1 MIATAVAVALGH
13 YPIELLPVSLARP
26 ARIVTPIAPPATL
39 YLHEAEFVPFAK
51 NRTKVIKSTDGDDDD
66 DLRVYADDES
76 TTLDTTT
83 STTSTDDESTSLGTT
98 TSTIASTTATA
109 LDIENTIDDS
119 SDASAA
125 TTPDVEEQNTLAGRM
140 DRLCPS
146 DETRSAIERF
156 RENTLDPA
164 LGPALRS
171 DEWDL
176 FTQNL
181 FLSRVWVRDEKGIT
195 QSPAVREVLEAYAPF
210 AVERAARKL
219 ELREQDENDSARLQ
233 AAQAVRAA
241 EQNGTI

>member
-1 MIATAVAVALGH
+1 
-13 YPIELLPVSLARP
+13 
-26 ARIVTPIAPPATL
+26 
-39 YLHEAEFVPFAK
+39 
-51 NRTKVIKSTDGDDDD
+51 
-66 DLRVYADDES
+66 
-76 TTLDTTT
+76 
-83 STTSTDDESTSLGTT
+83 
-98 TSTIASTTATA
+98 
-109 LDIENTIDDS
+109 
-119 SDASAA
+119 
-125 TTPDVEEQNTLAGRM
+125 VEEQNTLAGRM
-140 DRLCPS
+140 DRLSPS

-210 AVERAARKL
+210 ALERAARKL

>member
-26 ARIVTPIAPPATL
+26 ARIVTPIAPPSTL
-39 YLHEAEFVPFAK
+39 YLHEADFVPFAK

-66 DLRVYADDES
+66 DLRVDADDES
-76 TTLDTTT
+76 TTLGTTT

-109 LDIENTIDDS
+109 LGIQNTIDDS
-119 SDASAA
+119 SDASAT

-140 DRLCPS
+140 DRLSPS